1 TMKPHVSGIT
11 LGVKDVNRAKQF
23 YNKGLGWPIQQDYQ
37 GQWVSFSL
45 NNGSS
50 TLGLRPWDVVAGDAG
65 LAPDGSGFRGLTFS
79 YDVGHPLGRGPASAV
94 LSFEIADSQPARYP
108 NQTPFGQVL
117 GNGRRQLS
125 PGDHIDEVSF
135 SIPVGAGRSAGDG
148 QDKPG
153 PGNPLTRRPH
163 LRISSQATDQHDLN
177 TSPPERFGRLLPG
190 IRSDHEDGVD
200 ESTRPWSPGAT

>member
-1 TMKPHVSGIT
+1 MPCWPKPSAPAARLPSQRKMQRGADISATSRIQTAISGKSDGRQPPRSSR
-11 LGVKDVNRAKQF
+11 L
-23 YNKGLGWPIQQDYQ
+23 P
-37 GQWVSFSL
+37 L
-45 NNGSS
+45 NNRGSAS
-50 TLGLRPWDVVAGDAG
+50 AFA
-65 LAPDGSGFRGLTFS
+65 LAFRLPRRVEEYHLVS
-79 YDVGHPLGRGPASAV
+79 HHLGRGPASAV

-108 NQTPFGQVL
+108 NQPPFGQVL

-125 PGDHIDEVSF
+125 PGDHIDEVSL
-135 SIPVGAGRSAGDG
+135 SIAVGAGRSAGDG

-177 TSPPERFGRLLPG
+177 TSPPERFGRFLPG

-200 ESTRPWSPGAT
+200 ETPRPWSPGVTVRG